1 MRKQCLVVLD
11 FDGFM
16 LNSYEV
22 IRQTMLSFGLDP
34 GDEERFRNRRKFLK
48 YLGGG
53 KEVLGNLVRFPLPST
68 KRLRRRL
75 TECYRESALLYP
87 AFRDL
92 VNGLIAHPQVHVGV
106 VSRNFALDPG
116 ETIRTVMYRSGVEEG
131 DLDFVIPLPVGVR
144 KGEVLAGMHG
154 GRFVRAILGGDEI
167 GDFRCGLAAG
177 YDCVIGSYGFD
188 TRPRL
193 TKKGE
198 VPDSNLFDSP
208 EDAARGLLGRLVVG
222 QVGSARSL
230 KFDGETALRLPMGAR
245 KPANAAELLAQE

>member
-1 MRKQCLVVLD
+1 MRKQWLVVLD

-16 LNSYEV
+16 LNSYEI

-53 KEVLGNLVRFPLPST
+53 KEVLGNLVRLPLPST

-75 TECYRESALLYP
+75 TECYRESARLYP
-87 AFRDL
+87 AFGDL
-92 VNGLIAHPQVHVGV
+92 LNRLIEHPKVHVGV

-116 ETIRTVMYRSGVEEG
+116 DTLRTVMYRSGVDEA

-144 KGEVLAGMHG
+144 KGEVLAGMNS
-154 GRFVRAILGGDEI
+154 GRFQRAILGGDEI
-167 GDFRCGLAAG
+167 GDYRCGTNAD
-177 YDCVIGSYGFD
+177 YDCVIASYGFD
-188 TRPRL
+188 TRRRL
-193 TKKGE
+193 LKKGE
-198 VPDSNLFDSP
+198 VPANQIVDTPDEATEAVLRLLA
-208 EDAARGLLGRLVVG
+208 ED

-230 KFDGETALRLPMGAR
+230 KFDGTTALRLPMGAR
-245 KPANAAELLAQE
+245 NPANAAELLAQE